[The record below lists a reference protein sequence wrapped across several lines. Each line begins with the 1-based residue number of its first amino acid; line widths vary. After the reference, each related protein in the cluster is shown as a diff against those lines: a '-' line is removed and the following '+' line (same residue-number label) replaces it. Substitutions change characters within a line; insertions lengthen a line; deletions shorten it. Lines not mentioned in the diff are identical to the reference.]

1 VNKPHHKGVPS
12 SHPKTPP
19 NPLVEVTFV
28 FRDAVNHPI
37 EGLAVQIKAGT
48 GAPPAPA
55 WKTGLDVDDSGLSPG
70 YAAGVVAASAGVI
83 NSIQGVTDKD
93 GYGVTIHN
101 AARNQPIDV
110 LVKNRRGDY
119 VLKGT
124 VTPSKDVSAYTVIS
138 PEYHLEAVTQLAP
151 KDAFEQDLKI
161 PVVKEGEVMTVERL
175 VNEFGPYLGWVQ
187 KITEQGKV
195 KKDFPTKKKET
206 YTDVATGKSKTS
218 ITIEHHYK
226 VVDTGKPRTI
236 ALNVLGSRLNYPNPL
251 KISEQ
256 KFVSL
261 ATQLGCEVAAVKA
274 VVETESSG
282 AGFCSNGL
290 PKILFER
297 HYFYRASLPEHKRA
311 EPIWR
316 KQPNPFPKVPDLCW
330 KASGG
335 YSVGKPNDTGGW
347 LHSDEGV
354 MYQYQRMI
362 RASKL
367 NLDAALMAC
376 SWGAFQVMGYFYKE
390 CGYATPTALAN
401 SAAKGID
408 GQVDLFFAYV
418 KHVSAGALPAL
429 RDKNWTLFA
438 QSYNGFHCPPS
449 YAKSMKEN
457 YEKYS

>member
-1 VNKPHHKGVPS
+1 VTS

-37 EGLAVQIKAGT
+37 EGLAVRIKAGT

-110 LVKNRRGDY
+110 LVKNRHGDY

-236 ALNVLGSRLNYPNPL
+236 ALNVLGSRLNYPKPSDL
-251 KISEQ
+251 TDEH
-256 KFVSL
+256 FTYL
-261 ATQLGCEVAAVKA
+261 ANAFHCEAAAVKA
-274 VVETESSG
+274 LNKQETVG
-282 AGFCSNGL
+282 DRPWKPDGGFDPTGL
-290 PKILFER
+290 PRILFER
-297 HYFYRASLPEHKRA
+297 HHFYGFTLPPADKKTKKKAVHPYA
-311 EPIWR
+311 AFPDICFPI
-316 KQPNPFPKVPDLCW
+316 
-330 KASGG
+330 SGG
-335 YSVGKPNDTGGW
+335 FGAAGI
-347 LHSDEGV
+347 H
-354 MYQYQRMI
+354 QYERFVK
-362 RASKL
+362 AAKL
-367 NLDAALMAC
+367 NLDAAIKSC
-376 SWGAFQVMGYFYKE
+376 SWGAFQILGEYYSGCDCKSSVEFANKSMQSIGNQVKIFEAFMKNVKPNAIK
-390 CGYATPTALAN
+390 GLATKKWEDV
-401 SAAKGID
+401 AA
-408 GQVDLFFAYV
+408 
-418 KHVSAGALPAL
+418 
-429 RDKNWTLFA
+429 
-438 QSYNGFHCPPS
+438 SYNGRSWKKHNPN
-449 YAKSMKEN
+449 YAIN
-457 YEKYS
+457 LEKYYNEFK